1 MQPKKD
7 SRIDSVLRKALA
19 GRVTKGSG
27 DCPDENIVTMYLE
40 GRLEPAQRARYEGHA
55 SSCRQCR
62 QVLALAMRLAAG
74 DENEPSAAVSAGH
87 AHLSLRF
94 WLPVSAVAIVVLAIA
109 ALVFQQMRGP
119 RKDAEIAEYRTSASR
134 EAQPAVDPAARTE
147 DLSPA
152 VSELRQD
159 ASSSAGSKKAVPA
172 SKRLTGTGAQAEKPR
187 DQLASQRLPSQ
198 RALSAAPPAV
208 AAPTA
213 ESQKEAL
220 ATLAGITAPR
230 PDNAA
235 LDAAG
240 RGITSGT
247 GIQAKRIESPQA
259 VLAAF
264 SQQFLSDQAYVSP
277 LRLQDQTPP
286 RSASA
291 LKTAPASKKDSTQA
305 SEGVAAKIEEPE
317 VELKLR
323 VDAHKQLGDKV
334 FYLVSGYWID
344 AECGKHPRD
353 RVVEISEGD
362 TGFEQMREAFPGIT
376 ELRSSKTPVLIHW
389 NGKNYLIAAGNKQ

>member
-7 SRIDSVLRKALA
+7 SLIDSALRKALA
-19 GRVTKGSG
+19 GRVTKGSD

-40 GRLEPAQRARYEGHA
+40 SRLDPAQRAHYEGHA
-55 SSCRQCR
+55 SSCPQCR
-62 QVLALAMRLAAG
+62 QVLALAMKLAAG
-74 DENEPSAAVSAGH
+74 DENEPTAAVSAGH

-94 WLPVSAVAIVVLAIA
+94 WLPVSAVALVVLAIGV
-109 ALVFQQMRGP
+109 LVFQQMRGP

-159 ASSSAGSKKAVPA
+159 ASPKPQMSSAGSKKAVPA

-198 RALSAAPPAV
+198 RALSAAPPA
-208 AAPTA
+208 
-213 ESQKEAL
+213 EGQKEAL
-220 ATLAGITAPR
+220 PAVAGIIAPR

-305 SEGVAAKIEEPE
+305 SERVAAKIEEPE
-317 VELKLR
+317 VELKLKVNAR
-323 VDAHKQLGDKV
+323 KQLGDRV

-353 RVVEISEGD
+353 QVVEISEGD

-376 ELRSSKTPVLIHW
+376 ELRSSKAPVLIHW
-389 NGKNYLIAAGNKQ
+389 NGKNYLIQ

>member
-40 GRLEPAQRARYEGHA
+40 SRLDPAQRAHYEGHA
-55 SSCRQCR
+55 SSCLQCR
-62 QVLALAMRLAAG
+62 QVLALAMKLAAG

-87 AHLSLRF
+87 QLSLRF
-94 WLPVSAVAIVVLAIA
+94 WLPVSAVAIVVLAIGV
-109 ALVFQQMRGP
+109 LVFHPMRGP

-134 EAQPAVDPAARTE
+134 EARPAVDPAVRTE

-159 ASSSAGSKKAVPA
+159 ASSSAGSNKAVPA

-220 ATLAGITAPR
+220 R
-230 PDNAA
+230 PDNA

-247 GIQAKRIESPQA
+247 KRIESPQA

-291 LKTAPASKKDSTQA
+291 VKTAPASKKDSTQA

-362 TGFEQMREAFPGIT
+362 TGFERMREAFPGIT
-376 ELRSSKTPVLIHW
+376 ELRSSKAPVLIHW